1 MAIDVVITW
10 RIHVETWR
18 VEDDGDD
25 LKRFYEG
32 LHSHEA
38 RSNDKFQ
45 D

>member
-1 MAIDVVITW
+1 MAIDVVIIR

-18 VEDDGDD
+18 VEDD

-32 LHSHEA
+32 LQEDEA
-38 RSNDKFQ
+38 RSNDKFS